1 MLPLAAVAVCILTT
15 GGVKAATE
23 NDGACSKL
31 QAKIDR
37 LYLEIALVKA
47 ELGSHCRARNE
58 SEARI
63 ISEGVGQLTK
73 PEFVDVP
80 IQQSTQ
86 PVLAGVKHAK
96 PTRRRRGD
104 AERYAVHCWA
114 AGSAFADPSCNCLGE
129 PPHPL
134 LGSRRTTRIV
144 VGSWHA
150 SSDACHRHL

>member
-1 MLPLAAVAVCILTT
+1 MLPLAAVAVCILATI
-15 GGVKAATE
+15 GVKAATE

-47 ELGSHCRARNE
+47 ELGSHCSARNE

-134 LGSRRTTRIV
+134 LGSRRTMRIV

-150 SSDACHRHL
+150 SSDAFHL